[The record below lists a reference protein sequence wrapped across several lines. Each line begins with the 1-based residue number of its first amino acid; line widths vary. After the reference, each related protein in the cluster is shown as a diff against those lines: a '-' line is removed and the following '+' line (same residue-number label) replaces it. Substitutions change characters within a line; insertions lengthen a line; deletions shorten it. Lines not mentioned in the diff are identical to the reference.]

1 MMNQSDELQQL
12 LDLNIKIE
20 GCIRILLARES
31 EEAESLL
38 RGTVEELQQSV
49 NRILGD
55 ITEELPQ
62 KPELPQEEPELP
74 QEEPEEEPEITKE
87 EEEEPQDL
95 PLKEEP
101 QLPKEEP
108 QLLKEEPQLPV
119 VTVSDV
125 AAPSADSYRIENMI
139 AQRES
144 RDFSKAFTIN
154 DRYRFTRELFNNDMD
169 AFNIALRKL
178 EKMESLSEAYD
189 YFLNEL
195 DWDADQPDAADYLA
209 IVASHFNSAE

>member
-38 RGTVEELQQSV
+38 RGAAEELQQSV

-62 KPELPQEEPELP
+62 EPELPQEEPELP
-74 QEEPEEEPEITKE
+74 QEEPEEEPEIPQ
-87 EEEEPQDL
+87 EEEPLDL

-101 QLPKEEP
+101 QLTKEEL
-108 QLLKEEPQLPV
+108 QQVKEEPQLPV

>member
-1 MMNQSDELQQL
+1 MNQSDELQQL

-38 RGTVEELQQSV
+38 RGAAEELQQSV

-62 KPELPQEEPELP
+62 EPELPQEEPELP
-74 QEEPEEEPEITKE
+74 QEEPEEEPEIPQ
-87 EEEEPQDL
+87 EEEPLDL

-101 QLPKEEP
+101 QLTKEEL
-108 QLLKEEPQLPV
+108 QQVKEEPQLPV